1 MASPMAALREDWD
14 HTEGDGWP
22 HSGGQTRQQSPRSA
36 PPVVQ
41 FKWAELQSS
50 SYGFQGVWFPP
61 THALCRHPKN
71 RGSWEKAGDSGA
83 RWLLLLP
90 LQGNVWCCVIQHTQP
105 HCSHIKLREKCLVS
119 LIASCYYAELIYC
132 DNPAHAQDNILRLR
146 WKGFPPKNRLIH
158 ITTVFLNAP
167 FGKTRF
173 LDCCHYC
180 FCNFHGYYIYFI
192 SQITEP
198 MSEWYPLT
206 LFFWRSYS
214 FCLFQKIHLASDLA
228 WDDHTHVHTM
238 ATSGLRIVDN
248 NVVFY
253 K

>member
-1 MASPMAALREDWD
+1 M
-14 HTEGDGWP
+14 
-22 HSGGQTRQQSPRSA
+22 SGTP
-36 PPVVQ
+36 
-41 FKWAELQSS
+41 ELQLRISGSLVSS
-50 SYGFQGVWFPP
+50 NTCIVQAPEKW
-61 THALCRHPKN
+61 
-71 RGSWEKAGDSGA
+71 GSWEKAGDSGA

-105 HCSHIKLREKCLVS
+105 NCSHIKLREKCLVS
-119 LIASCYYAELIYC
+119 LIASCYYAELINC
-132 DNPAHAQDNILRLR
+132 NNPAHTQDNILRLQ

-167 FGKTRF
+167 FRKTRF

-214 FCLFQKIHLASDLA
+214 FCLFENFILPAISLGMTTPMSIQWQL
-228 WDDHTHVHTM
+228 
-238 ATSGLRIVDN
+238 VDYVLLTTTWYFTN
-248 NVVFY
+248 KLQRQLLQVLLLVFY
-253 K
+253 PEKVDLNFLPKAG